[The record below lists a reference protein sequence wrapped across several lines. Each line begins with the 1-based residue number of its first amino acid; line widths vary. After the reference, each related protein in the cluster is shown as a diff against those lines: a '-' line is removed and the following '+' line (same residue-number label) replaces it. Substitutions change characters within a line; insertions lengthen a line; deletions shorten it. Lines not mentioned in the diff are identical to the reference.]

1 MRGKQEE
8 EEEEEVKEEGKGMK
22 IKYRLRESW
31 DTCLFQVNQ
40 NKDKKYSH
48 SAFDWQISLWK

>member
-1 MRGKQEE
+1 MRGKQ

-31 DTCLFQVNQ
+31 DTCSFQVNQ

-48 SAFDWQISLWK
+48 SAVDWQIRLWK